1 MSSFKINSASV
12 GSAITVRPSATA
24 LFTVDSAD
32 RYANYDEARVGTSS
46 PYDFIIRK
54 TTSLLNGFFS
64 RIALTEV
71 VFPFTIPN
79 IGGSTTSM
87 NLEYQIDGGALIQQQ
102 INFSER
108 FATPVEFATAIQSLI
123 RTLSGN
129 VAFTF
134 EYGTGIDRQPTFNY
148 DTTNDDTVAFSPV
161 AISAAFPFPNQIQ
174 LFDML
179 GFKVGANGNNAL
191 STDGVGEPTFFQR
204 TKYFDIVSTFLTG
217 NQNLKDGT
225 SAPIVRDI
233 IARVYVEYENSYNVP
248 PDDPLFA
255 PAGTVPMT
263 IYRKYPVPKHIQW
276 DLKQPIGQL
285 NFQVYDQDGVL
296 LTTEDYYGQDW
307 AFTLLCSEN

>member
-1 MSSFKINSASV
+1 
-12 GSAITVRPSATA
+12 
-24 LFTVDSAD
+24 
-32 RYANYDEARVGTSS
+32 
-46 PYDFIIRK
+46 
-54 TTSLLNGFFS
+54 LNGFFS

-71 VFPFTIPN
+71 VFPFSIPN
-79 IGGSTTSM
+79 IGGSTRSI
-87 NLEYQIDGGALIQQQ
+87 NLEYQIDGGALFNQQ
-102 INFSER
+102 INFDEG
-108 FATPVEFATAIQSLI
+108 FATPLEFANSMQSYV
-123 RTLSGN
+123 RTLTGN
-129 VAFTF
+129 NAFTF
-134 EYGTGIDRQPTFNY
+134 EYGTNAERQPLFSY
-148 DTTNDDTVAFSPV
+148 DTGNNDTVGFSPV

-179 GFKVGANGNNAL
+179 GFKLGPGGNQGL
-191 STDGVGEPTFFQR
+191 QDSGSGEPTFFQR
-204 TKYFDIVSTFLTG
+204 TKYMDIVSTFLTG

-233 IARVYVEYENSYNVP
+233 IARVYIEYENSYTVP

-255 PAGTVPMT
+255 PAGTLPMT

-296 LTTEDYYGQDW
+296 LETGLFYGQDW